1 MTCAWHTENQSSY
14 QYLLAE
20 QSKPT
25 ITSCVE
31 PAMCEEPCIGK
42 LKGISHRQDCTG
54 KQCPWIA
61 IRLPALLVEGIPQ
74 APMNAEFHSAAAR
87 PMDAFDHDQLT
98 AGRGLFLF
106 RHRVPPPCLRADP
119 HWPLLPTAPAFPR
132 GSAGTRHRSFSFS
145 PAAEHTRLA
154 AP

>member
-14 QYLLAE
+14 RYLLAE

-61 IRLPALLVEGIPQ
+61 IRLPVLLVEGIPQ

-87 PMDAFDHDQLT
+87 SANALDHDRLT
-98 AGRGLFLF
+98 AGRGLFPVLF
-106 RHRVPPPCLRADP
+106 SVPHPFSAAGP
-119 HWPLLPTAPAFPR
+119 HWLWPSKAPAFLH
-132 GSAGTRHRSFSFS
+132 GSAGTRRRFSSFL
-145 PAAEHTRLA
+145 PAAWHTRLA
-154 AP
+154 GP

>member
-1 MTCAWHTENQSSY
+1 MTCAWHTENQSNY
-14 QYLLAE
+14 QYLLAK

-42 LKGISHRQDCTG
+42 LKGISHRQ
-54 KQCPWIA
+54 PWIA

-87 PMDAFDHDQLT
+87 PMDTLDHDQLT

-106 RHRVPPPCLRADP
+106 RYRVPSPYLRADP
-119 HWPLLPTAPAFPR
+119 HWPLPPAAPAFPP
-132 GSAGTRHRSFSFS
+132 GSADTRYRSFSF
-145 PAAEHTRLA
+145 PLGAGRIRLV

>member
-14 QYLLAE
+14 RYLLAE

-61 IRLPALLVEGIPQ
+61 IRLPALLVEGVPQ

-87 PMDAFDHDQLT
+87 PMDASGHAQLT
-98 AGRGLFLF
+98 ADRGLFLF
-106 RHRVPPPCLRADP
+106 MRIMKSRKIE
-119 HWPLLPTAPAFPR
+119 
-132 GSAGTRHRSFSFS
+132 
-145 PAAEHTRLA
+145 AECG
-154 AP
+154 P

>member
-14 QYLLAE
+14 RYLLAE

-61 IRLPALLVEGIPQ
+61 IRLPVLLVEGIPQ

-87 PMDAFDHDQLT
+87 PKDVFDHDQLT
-98 AGRGLFLF
+98 AGRGLFVS
-106 RHRVPPPCLRADP
+106 RK
-119 HWPLLPTAPAFPR
+119 PLARPVVQKSLGR
-132 GSAGTRHRSFSFS
+132 
-145 PAAEHTRLA
+145 
-154 AP
+154 

>member
-1 MTCAWHTENQSSY
+1 MKK
-14 QYLLAE
+14 
-20 QSKPT
+20 SKPASENAT
-25 ITSCVE
+25 FPRWLFSF
-31 PAMCEEPCIGK
+31 PEE
-42 LKGISHRQDCTG
+42 SG

-106 RHRVPPPCLRADP
+106 VRIMKSRKIE
-119 HWPLLPTAPAFPR
+119 
-132 GSAGTRHRSFSFS
+132 
-145 PAAEHTRLA
+145 AECG
-154 AP
+154 P

>member
-14 QYLLAE
+14 RYLLAE

-74 APMNAEFHSAAAR
+74 APMNAEFYSAAAR
-87 PMDAFDHDQLT
+87 PMDAFDHDQRT

-106 RHRVPPPCLRADP
+106 VRILKSRKTEKECGPQNG
-119 HWPLLPTAPAFPR
+119 TAFCK
-132 GSAGTRHRSFSFS
+132 
-145 PAAEHTRLA
+145 L
-154 AP
+154 

>member
-87 PMDAFDHDQLT
+87 SANALDHDQLI
-98 AGRGLFLF
+98 AVRGLFLF
-106 RHRVPPPCLRADP
+106 RYRVPPPCLRADP
-119 HWPLLPTAPAFPR
+119 HWLLPPAAPAFLH
-132 GSAGTRHRSFSFS
+132 GSACTRHRSFSF
-145 PAAEHTRLA
+145 PPEAGRTRLA